1 VPEWLKGHDWK
12 SCSLPKGG
20 SWVRIP
26 PAPPVVL
33 SVSLSPFGRRS
44 GSVVA
49 RWFWRVVLTLG
60 GLLGSYVG
68 MSCLLF
74 VLSVHRASLSQQSVH
89 WQPLPVPQPA
99 QRILVVAPHPDDE
112 VLGCGGLIATAVR
125 QGAMVRVVF
134 LTSGDGYPA
143 AATLLCRST
152 PKADDFL
159 ALGRMRM
166 EEARRAAHALGLSD
180 TDLVFLGYPDRRLW
194 QMAMAAGRVMRSP
207 TTLCDR
213 VPYAAAWRPGAPYS
227 AHALV
232 DDLRRLLADF
242 QPTHLFVTHPLDDH
256 PDHMAASLYVQ
267 EAVAQARARGELL
280 LEPALFYYLVHRGDW
295 PLPQGYHPDRALTP
309 PRGLTAAPW
318 FALTLDG
325 ELRQRKQRAL
335 QAHETQYALMARFL
349 SSFLRTNELFQK
361 GDPLLTATGD
371 GSSHDR
377 FGEPPPLGSPCLQ
390 GEPSLRFPPEVG
402 GTCRRG
408 ADSCS
413 GCTHTTECCEISV
426 GEGGIGRAQQ
436 WTNPVDDNPML
447 RLRPGADLCRVAA
460 RPLHDGLHL
469 RITTRKPLTTPLRL
483 HITLITVQATGQWQT
498 HTWLYIPERPQALDG
513 TVQAEGNQ
521 LTFWLPVPEMSTA
534 ARAYLMVQTHLYK
547 MELDR
552 SGIVVI
558 RR

>member
-194 QMAMAAGRVMRSP
+194 QMAMTAGRVVRSP

-309 PRGLTAAPW
+309 PHGLTAAPW

-349 SSFLRTNELFQK
+349 SSFLRTNELFL
-361 GDPLLTATGD
+361 PPSA
-371 GSSHDR
+371 
-377 FGEPPPLGSPCLQ
+377 EP
-390 GEPSLRFPPEVG
+390 
-402 GTCRRG
+402 
-408 ADSCS
+408 
-413 GCTHTTECCEISV
+413 
-426 GEGGIGRAQQ
+426 AQR
-436 WTNPVDDNPML
+436 WENPVDDNPML

-513 TVQAEGNQ
+513 TVQAQGNQ

-558 RR
+558 PTKL